1 MGASDLPL
9 DIRQRIESRWSA
21 QIKRHQQQQQLDLEA
36 RAASSSPGDD
46 PDDCGLVA
54 IADWEKQRPSD
65 P

>member
-9 DIRQRIESRWSA
+9 DIRQRIKSRWSA
-21 QIKRHQQQQQLDLEA
+21 QIKRHQQQQQLDIEA
-36 RAASSSPGDD
+36 KAASPADD

-54 IADWEKQRPSD
+54 IADWEKQRARD

>member
-21 QIKRHQQQQQLDLEA
+21 QIKRHQHQQQLGVEA
-36 RAASSSPGDD
+36 RAASPADD

-54 IADWEKQRPSD
+54 IADWEKPRANDQ
-65 P
+65 

>member
-9 DIRQRIESRWSA
+9 DIRQRIELRWSA

-36 RAASSSPGDD
+36 RLASPSPADD
-46 PDDCGLVA
+46 ADDCGLVA
-54 IADWEKQRPSD
+54 IADWEKQRPGD

>member
-1 MGASDLPL
+1 LPL

-36 RAASSSPGDD
+36 RAAPPADD

-54 IADWEKQRPSD
+54 IVDWEKQRTSD